1 MAQDARVRGY
11 HHVTFCV
18 GSAQEDYDFHVKALG
33 LRLGKKTVL
42 FDGQEPIYHLYYGN
56 GSGDEGTLL
65 TSFPM
70 SWRPR
75 GQRGSGQVTSI
86 TLSAPAGSL
95 SFWKQ
100 RLTNHGYHTEYI
112 ERFGE
117 RRVVFD
123 HPAGIEYEIMESV
136 SSEPSPW
143 TGAGVDGEVAI
154 RSIGAVTV
162 SARDIPE
169 FDAFLKDGMGFA
181 QITSDGPHY
190 RYAIDDGTS
199 GKILEVLHEPEMP
212 QGTWTFAQGVVHHIA
227 FDMGDRQT
235 QQNLKLHLEGLGFT
249 DVSEPKDR
257 NYFTS
262 VYFRTP
268 AGVLFEAAVTNEGG
282 WLKDETLD
290 SLGDKILLPPWL
302 ESERGN
308 IIPRLEPIV
317 AEPATL
323 AD

>member
-1 MAQDARVRGY
+1 MALHAPVRGY

-18 GSAQEDYDFHVKALG
+18 GSAQEDHDFHVKTLG

-56 GSGDEGTLL
+56 GLGEEGTIL

-75 GQRGSGQVTSI
+75 GRRGSGQVCTI
-86 TLSAPAGSL
+86 TLSTPTGSL
-95 SFWKQ
+95 AYWEK
-100 RLTNHGYHTEYI
+100 RLVDHGYVTQRRQ
-112 ERFGE
+112 RFGE
-117 RRVVFD
+117 TRIVFD
-123 HPAGIEYEIMESV
+123 HPADIEFEIMETAAAGPV
-136 SSEPSPW
+136 PW
-143 TGAGVDGEVAI
+143 TGAGVPADVAV
-154 RSIGAVTV
+154 REIGAVTV
-162 SARDIPE
+162 SARDLPE
-169 FDAFLKDGMGFA
+169 FDIFLKDGMGFVHA
-181 QITSDGPHY
+181 ASDGRNH
-190 RYAIDDGTS
+190 RYVFGDGS
-199 GKILEVLHEPEMP
+199 AGRVLEVLHEPDLP

-227 FDMGDRQT
+227 FDMGDRET
-235 QQNLKLHLEGLGFT
+235 QQDLKVHLEGLGFT

-282 WLKDETLD
+282 WLKDEPIETL
-290 SLGDKILLPPWL
+290 GNETLLPPWL
-302 ESERGN
+302 EGERER
-308 IIPRLEPIV
+308 IIPRLEPIN
-317 AEPATL
+317 AGLAAL